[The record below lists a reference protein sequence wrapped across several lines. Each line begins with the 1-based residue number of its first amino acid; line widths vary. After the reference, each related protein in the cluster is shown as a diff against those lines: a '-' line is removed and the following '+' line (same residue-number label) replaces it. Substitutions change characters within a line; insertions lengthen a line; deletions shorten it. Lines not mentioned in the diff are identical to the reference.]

1 MAATHELIDSKA
13 TAKNPFP
20 LKIHEIILG
29 LLIRGPGWGALERF
43 ECGESISKLYALLFE
58 RNDCFRGIGTSGWR
72 RDFIQ
77 ERGKDSLGIEWY
89 PYGLGGI
96 WLDHQ

>member
-1 MAATHELIDSKA
+1 MGGTHELIDSKA

-29 LLIRGPGWGALERF
+29 LLIRGPGWGGLERL
-43 ECGESISKLYALLFE
+43 ECGESIPKFYALPFE
-58 RNDCFRGIGTSGWR
+58 SDNCFRGIGTPGRR

-77 ERGKDSLGIEWY
+77 ERGKDCLGIEWY
-89 PYGLGGI
+89 PYGLGTI
-96 WLDHQ
+96 RLDHQ